1 MNNQTDTAEP
11 TASPNNNRDNNRE
24 PVSALVDGELERPG
38 AEFLLRRLVDDRDMH
53 EHWQRC
59 HLVRA
64 CLQHEFEGPVS
75 LVGRVQAALENER
88 APQRER
94 RLSSVMRFGLG
105 GAIAAGVAIFA
116 VTGLDYRMSREGPNA
131 ASSETQP
138 GFVSQS
144 TVLDRQF
151 NAEAVPTGFG
161 TAASDESRREHV
173 GPPNQQRLNRYMI
186 RHSQA
191 TGNPGFNALMPVLT
205 APETVRL
212 ASPASEETGTAT
224 HNDRP

>member
-1 MNNQTDTAEP
+1 MNSQTESAEP
-11 TASPNNNRDNNRE
+11 TSSQNNNRE
-24 PVSALVDGELERPG
+24 PVSALVDGELERTG
-38 AEFLLRRLVDDRDMH
+38 AEFLLRRLADDHAMH

-75 LVGRVQAALENER
+75 LVGRVQAALANER
-88 APQRER
+88 APRRESR
-94 RLSSVMRFGLG
+94 MSSVMRFGLG

-116 VTGLDYRMSREGPNA
+116 VTGLDYRMSREGPSA
-131 ASSETQP
+131 APSETQP

-161 TAASDESRREHV
+161 AGASDESPRAS
-173 GPPNQQRLNRYMI
+173 GGGTPNQQHINRYMI

-205 APETVRL
+205 APKSVRL
-212 ASPASEETGTAT
+212 ATPASEEAATGARD
-224 HNDRP
+224 DRP